1 MQEKQDGRRLVVFMV
16 LAMIALLLLLW
27 WAGNQLPQI
36 ESDDAQ
42 LADNEVLAVTTPIP
56 ATPTPE
62 LEITPPPDEVSE
74 VFAYENSAS
83 KKRFVEQL
91 LPLIEAQNQ
100 QLLADR
106 QKAQNLL
113 AQELWTDSWLL
124 DQLEL
129 YRTDVPEALVA
140 TLRQGVDEVSAADHA
155 YLLEA
160 GERLML
166 KLDVVPPS
174 LALAQSAN
182 ESAWGRSRFASE
194 GNNYFGQWCFSEGC
208 GIVPTGRPEGE
219 SYEVRSFDSVADSV
233 RGYILNLNR
242 HWAYERLRALR
253 AQQRRLGEQITGVH
267 LAGGLERYSARG
279 FDYIDELRSMIWVND
294 FDKLDSTS
302 SF

>member
-27 WAGNQLPQI
+27 WAGNQLPQTA
-36 ESDDAQ
+36 SDDAQ
-42 LADNEVLAVTTPIP
+42 LADNKALAVTTPTP
-56 ATPTPE
+56 ATPTPN
-62 LEITPPPDEVSE
+62 LKITPAPDEVSE

-155 YLLEA
+155 HLLEA

>member
-16 LAMIALLLLLW
+16 LAMMALLILLW

-36 ESDDAQ
+36 ASDDAQ
-42 LADNEVLAVTTPIP
+42 SVNNEVLAVITPIP
-56 ATPTPE
+56 ATPTPT
-62 LEITPPPDEVSE
+62 LQITPVPDEVSE
-74 VFAYENSAS
+74 VLAYKESAS
-83 KKRFVEQL
+83 KTRFVDQL

-100 QLLADR
+100 KILADR
-106 QKAQNLL
+106 QRAQSLL

-129 YRTDVPEALVA
+129 YRTEVPEGLVA
-140 TLRQGVDEVSAADHA
+140 TLRQGIEDVSAADHA
-155 YLLEA
+155 HLLEA

-219 SYEVRSFDSVADSV
+219 TYEVRSFDSVADSV

-294 FDKLDSTS
+294 FDKLDSS
-302 SF
+302 ARF

>member
-16 LAMIALLLLLW
+16 SAMIALLLLLW

-155 YLLEA
+155 HLLES